1 LTPGVGRGEHG
12 GVPLTREQV
21 EGFAFVPYPGAVP
34 LAVERAEGAYLF
46 TPDGR
51 RILDAAGGAIVV
63 NVGHGR
69 AEVAEAA
76 ARALRRTSY
85 VVPVFATEERVRLV
99 ERLVGRW
106 LPAGLTRVWLA
117 SGGSDS
123 MDAAI
128 RLALQH
134 HRAAGRPGRSKVIGR
149 EISYHGTT
157 IATLAAGGHTKR
169 RAGFEALFPEW
180 PKAPACYCLRCPLGK
195 SYPACG
201 VACADAVEELI
212 VREGPQRVAAVVA
225 EPVVGSSG
233 GALVPPDEY
242 WPRLREITRRH
253 GVLLVA
259 DEVMTGFGR
268 TGRRFAVEHW
278 GVVPDILVS
287 GKGLTGGY
295 APMGAVFASE
305 EVVAPLAAQGEDL
318 MFYTFGAHPAA
329 CAVADAVLEIMEREG
344 LVQRAAELGERLA
357 KRLLRLAGHPHVA
370 EVRGL
375 GLLRAVELVR
385 DRATL
390 EPFPSEARMA
400 WRVVAAALARGAF
413 FYPGGC
419 DPARDVV
426 CIGPPLSIGDEEI
439 EAIGAALEGAID
451 AAVAGWS
458 ARA

>member
-1 LTPGVGRGEHG
+1 MV
-12 GVPLTREQV
+12 GVPMTRQQL
-21 EGFAFVPYPGAVP
+21 EGFAFVPHPGAVP

-46 TPDGR
+46 ATDGR
-51 RILDAAGGAIVV
+51 RVLDAAGGAIVV

-69 AEVAEAA
+69 PEVAEAA

-99 ERLVGRW
+99 ERLVERW

-117 SGGSDS
+117 SGGSES

-134 HRAAGRPGRSKVIGR
+134 HVAAGRKGRTKVIGR
-149 EISYHGTT
+149 ELSYHGTT

-169 RAGFEALFPEW
+169 RAGFEWLLPDW
-180 PKAPACYCLRCPLGK
+180 PKAPACYCLRCPLGQA
-195 SYPACG
+195 YPACG
-201 VACADAVEELI
+201 VACADAVEDLI
-212 VREGPQRVAAVVA
+212 LREGPESVAAVVA
-225 EPVVGSSG
+225 EPVVGSTA
-233 GALVPPDEY
+233 GAVVPPDEY

-295 APMGAVFASE
+295 APMGAVFATE
-305 EVVAPLAAQGEDL
+305 EVVAPLAARGEDL
-318 MFYTFGAHPAA
+318 IFYTFGAHPVA
-329 CAVADAVLEIMEREG
+329 CAVADAVLEIMERED
-344 LVQRAAELGERLA
+344 LVRRAAELGERLA
-357 KRLLRLAGHPHVA
+357 KRLARLAGHPHVA
-370 EVRGL
+370 ELRGL

-400 WRVVAAALARGAF
+400 GRVVAAGLSMGAF

-426 CIGPPLSIGDEEI
+426 CLGPPFVIGDEEI
-439 EAIGAALEGAID
+439 EAIGATLERAID
-451 AAVAGWS
+451 SAVAGWS
-458 ARA
+458 ARS